1 MKTIRSRDNAFVKQ
15 LIGLAHSSRERK
27 KAGLTVLD
35 GLHLVRAYVE
45 ACGMPR
51 AVVVAESALAN
62 HEVAIFLAELQAQN
76 ATINVLSD
84 ALVAEASSL
93 ESPAAVLAEVATPAP
108 RATAID
114 ADAVLVLDDVQD
126 PGNVGSMLRSAA
138 AAGVKEVVLSK
149 TSAFAWSPKV
159 LRAAQGAHFLLNIA
173 EGADVVEFIQR
184 FRGQSLAL
192 VPRASRVAGRPA
204 TMIYDCDLKPPTAWL
219 IGNEGAG
226 LSEAVL
232 RAAAMGVT
240 IPMPGR
246 VESLN
251 AAATAAIALFEMTRQ
266 RATGT

>member
-1 MKTIRSRDNAFVKQ
+1 MKTIRSRDNALVKQ

-35 GLHLVRAYVE
+35 GLHLVRAYVD
-45 ACGMPR
+45 ACGLPR

-62 HEVAIFLAELQAQN
+62 REVATFLAELAEQN

-93 ESPAAVLAEVATPAP
+93 ESPAALLAEVVTPSPRATPA
-108 RATAID
+108 D
-114 ADAVLVLDDVQD
+114 ADAVLVLEDVQD

-173 EGADVVEFIQR
+173 EGADVVEFVRR

-192 VPRASRVAGRPA
+192 VPGAARVARKRA
-204 TMIYDCDLKPPTAWL
+204 ASIYECNLNPPTAWL
-219 IGNEGAG
+219 VGNEGAG
-226 LSEAVL
+226 LSDAVL
-232 RAAAMGVT
+232 QAATMGVT

-266 RATGT
+266 RAISR

>member
-1 MKTIRSRDNAFVKQ
+1 VKIIRSRDNAFVKQ
-15 LIGLAHSSRERK
+15 LIALAHSSRERK

-45 ACGMPR
+45 ACGVPR

-62 HEVAIFLAELQAQN
+62 REVADFLAELTAKN
-76 ATINVLSD
+76 AAISVLSD
-84 ALVAEASSL
+84 ALVTEASSL
-93 ESPAAVLAEVATPAP
+93 ESPAALLAEIETPAP
-108 RATAID
+108 RATPVD
-114 ADAVLVLDDVQD
+114 ADAVLILEDVQD

-138 AAGVKEVVLSK
+138 AAGVKEIVLSK

-173 EGADVVEFIQR
+173 EGVDVIDFVQR
-184 FRGQSLAL
+184 YRGQSLAL
-192 VPRASRVAGRPA
+192 VPRAARVGGKPA
-204 TMIYDCDLKPPTAWL
+204 RTIYGCDLKTATAWL

-226 LSEAVL
+226 LSDAVL
-232 RAAAMGVT
+232 QAATMGVT

-251 AAATAAIALFEMTRQ
+251 AAASAAIAMFEMTRQ
-266 RATGT
+266 RAMG